1 MTNKMTNKIYILDN
15 NLKNYKLYLFILSL
29 YYGYSILIFGYLN
42 FEFFVVLN
50 TFGNF
55 GLIGLTSFIIQNF
68 TEIPYQIQPL
78 QGLNLYLVINIAHN
92 IWLFFK
98 YYYYYSCNFISC
110 LISIFLITQNNKLIT
125 IIKELDN
132 ENQEKLNK
140 VKNTVSQKM
149 NKIYND
155 VKEFDPEQKK
165 MFKEA
170 LIKQMK
176 QILELSHELNAKIDK
191 KEN

>member
-1 MTNKMTNKIYILDN
+1 MTNKIYILDN
-15 NLKNYKLYLFILSL
+15 NLKNYKLYLFIFGL
-29 YYGYSILIFGYLN
+29 YYGYSTLIFGYLN

-50 TFGNF
+50 SFANF
-55 GLIGLTSFIIQNF
+55 GLMGVTSFIIQNF
-68 TEIPYQIQPL
+68 SEVLYQKQTL

-92 IWLFFK
+92 IWLFLK
-98 YYYYYSCNFISC
+98 YYHYYSCNFISC
-110 LISIFLITQNNKLIT
+110 LISIFLITQNKKLIT

-140 VKNTVSQKM
+140 INNNLSQKM

-155 VKEFDPEQKK
+155 VKGFNPEQKK

-176 QILELSHELNAKIDK
+176 QVMALRDEVNKKLDKINKDK
-191 KEN
+191 QE